1 MISMSNIPTFESSRL
16 LLRPFQNEDFE
27 PMAQFFA
34 SELSRPY
41 GGPCS
46 RDEAWRKFAVYSGH
60 WVLRG
65 YGPWALE
72 DKGSGQFVG
81 LCGLWFPEGFPEP
94 EISWAL
100 IPGQHGKGYATEAAR
115 RALQAAYEHFG
126 WQTAVSVIATDNAAS
141 HAVAQRLGAKRER
154 TIAFRGAQ
162 ADVYRHVGLDNLKSM
177 Q

>member
-1 MISMSNIPTFESSRL
+1 MTYIPAFESPRL
-16 LLRPFQNEDFE
+16 LLRAFKPDDFE
-27 PMAQFFA
+27 PMVGFYA
-34 SELSRPY
+34 SEVSRPY

-72 DKGSGQFVG
+72 EKGSGQFVG
-81 LCGLWFPEGFPEP
+81 LCGMWFPEGFPEP

-115 RALQAAYEHFG
+115 RALQAAYENFG
-126 WQTAVSVIATDNAAS
+126 WKTAVSVIATDNAAS
-141 HAVAQRLGAKRER
+141 HAVAQRLGAKVESR
-154 TIAFRGAQ
+154 IAFRGAQ
-162 ADVYRHVGLDNLKSM
+162 ADVYRHVPLDVLLQAAN
-177 Q
+177 

>member
-1 MISMSNIPTFESSRL
+1 MTYIPAFESPRL
-16 LLRPFQNEDFE
+16 LLRAFKPDDFE
-27 PMAQFFA
+27 PMVGFYA
-34 SELSRPY
+34 SEVSRPY

-72 DKGSGQFVG
+72 EKGSGQFVG
-81 LCGLWFPEGFPEP
+81 LCGMWFPEGFPEP

-115 RALQAAYEHFG
+115 RALQAAYENFG
-126 WQTAVSVIATDNAAS
+126 WKTAVSVIATDNAAS
-141 HAVAQRLGAKRER
+141 HAVAQRLGAKLETR
-154 TIAFRGAQ
+154 IPFRGGE
-162 ADVYRHVGLDNLKSM
+162 ADVYRHVSLDVLLQAAN
-177 Q
+177 

>member
-1 MISMSNIPTFESSRL
+1 MPSMQTIPEFETQRL
-16 LLRPFQNEDFE
+16 RLRAFRNEDFE
-27 PMAQFFA
+27 PMAMFYA
-34 SELSRPY
+34 SEVSRPY

-46 RDEAWRKFAVYSGH
+46 CDEAWRKFAVYSGH

-72 DKGSGQFVG
+72 VKDSGQFVG

-141 HAVAQRLGAKRER
+141 HAVAQRLKAKRER
-154 TIAFRGAQ
+154 TIPFRGGQ
-162 ADVYRHVGLDNLKSM
+162 ADVYRHVTLDALKSAE
-177 Q
+177 